1 MGIVKY
7 DIKETIFDRTNSDQ
21 YELSIL
27 LGMDSFTY
35 VVKEQ
40 RTNNLV
46 AFRSLSMADATLA
59 DWVAQF
65 QRSVQDDE
73 LLRPNLIKKI
83 YLSYIT
89 DRVTLVPS
97 RLFSLGKETEYLS
110 SLSEISLDD
119 TCHSNS
125 VNELGVKLIYA
136 LGEERL
142 EATTRR
148 FSPLST
154 NHVATG
160 LLSHWGRQSIT
171 FGHRAVYCSFRDQ
184 QMTIA
189 GLNGGKLLFF
199 NVFRFTTAA
208 DALYFVNLTYQQCGW
223 SMARI
228 PLYLCGEIIT
238 ESEVYRQLYRYTEDI
253 RFLAFDGPAEIGP
266 EFQAIPQH
274 LYYDLLCQF

>member
-1 MGIVKY
+1 MGVVKY
-7 DIKETIFDRTNSDQ
+7 DIKETTFDRTNSDQ

-46 AFRSLSMADATLA
+46 AFRSLKMKDAALI

-65 QRSVQDDE
+65 QRCVQDDE
-73 LLRPNLIKKI
+73 LLRLNLIKKI

-89 DRVTLVPS
+89 QRVTLVPS
-97 RLFSLGKETEYLS
+97 RLFALGKETEYLG

-119 TCHSNS
+119 TCHSNT
-125 VNELGVKLIYA
+125 VTELAVQLVYA

-148 FSPLST
+148 FSPLRTS
-154 NHVATG
+154 HVASG
-160 LLSHWGRQSIT
+160 LLSHWARQSIKY
-171 FGHRAVYCSFRDQ
+171 GHRAVYCSFRDNQ
-184 QMTIA
+184 LTIA

-199 NVFRFTTAA
+199 NVFGFSTAA
-208 DALYFVNLTYQQCGW
+208 DVLYFINLTYQQCGW

-228 PLYLCGEIIT
+228 PLYLCGEVIA
-238 ESEVYRQLYRYTEDI
+238 ESEVYRLLYRYAEDI
-253 RFLAFDGPAEIGP
+253 RFLAFDGPAEIG
-266 EFQAIPQH
+266 EQFQTIPQH